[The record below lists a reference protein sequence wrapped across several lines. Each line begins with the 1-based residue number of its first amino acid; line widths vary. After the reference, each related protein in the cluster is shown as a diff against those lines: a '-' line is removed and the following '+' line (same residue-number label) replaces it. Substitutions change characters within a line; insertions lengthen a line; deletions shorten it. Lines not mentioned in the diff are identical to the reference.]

1 VFTIFFLVSSAN
13 PAKSVRQGA
22 KISVNFKGIGAV
34 GKPADDRYLEA
45 GKDFIRR
52 KGAKI
57 LSIRMPDQKEVQ
69 RLLGFA
75 REHAR
80 AALAKPQVQR
90 ESYLAFCK
98 LNFKRYAAGIS
109 RSAAEAERFASA
121 LDRATRDMM
130 VEMQD
135 PEAAQQVELR
145 SPWYPLRDDAVE
157 GALDSVTVYEA
168 AIEPAPPPPP
178 PPAEQS
184 PLDPKTALI
193 MAEELYRQDH
203 ERLHVP
209 VEAPIEHQ
217 EAVAAADEDRQ
228 AAKFGFGGL
237 ERPQALQSV
246 PVPEADPELKRKVR
260 EMLRARA
267 AAAGK
272 TDEES

>member
-1 VFTIFFLVSSAN
+1 
-13 PAKSVRQGA
+13 
-22 KISVNFKGIGAV
+22 
-34 GKPADDRYLEA
+34 
-45 GKDFIRR
+45 
-52 KGAKI
+52 
-57 LSIRMPDQKEVQ
+57 MPDQKEVQ

-80 AALAKPQVQR
+80 AALAKPEVQR

-98 LNFKRYAAGIS
+98 LNFKRYATGIS

-121 LDRATRDMM
+121 LDRATRDIMA
-130 VEMQD
+130 EMQAGKA
-135 PEAAQQVELR
+135 EQAEIV
-145 SPWYPLRDDAVE
+145 SPWFPLRDDAVE

-178 PPAEQS
+178 EQQT
-184 PLDPKTALI
+184 PEDPRSALAI
-193 MAEELYRQDH
+193 AEELYRRDH

-209 VEAPIEHQ
+209 LEAPVEHQ
-217 EAVAAADEDRQ
+217 EAVAAEAEDRQ

-237 ERPQALQSV
+237 ERPQPLQSA

-260 EMLRARA
+260 EMLKARA

-272 TDEES
+272 TEEES

>member
-1 VFTIFFLVSSAN
+1 
-13 PAKSVRQGA
+13 
-22 KISVNFKGIGAV
+22 
-34 GKPADDRYLEA
+34 
-45 GKDFIRR
+45 
-52 KGAKI
+52 
-57 LSIRMPDQKEVQ
+57 MPDQKEVQ

-80 AALAKPQVQR
+80 AALAKPEVQR

-109 RSAAEAERFASA
+109 RSPAEAERFASA
-121 LDRATRDMM
+121 LDRATRDIMA
-130 VEMQD
+130 EMQQGT
-135 PEAAQQVELR
+135 AQRAEIV
-145 SPWYPLRDDAVE
+145 SPWFPLRDDAVE

-178 PPAEQS
+178 GEQA
-184 PLDPKTALI
+184 PQDPRSSLVI
-193 MAEELYRQDH
+193 AEELYRQDH

-209 VEAPIEHQ
+209 ITAPVEHRD
-217 EAVAAADEDRQ
+217 AVAAEDEDRH

-237 ERPQALQSV
+237 ERPQPLQSA
-246 PVPEADPELKRKVR
+246 PVPEGDPELRRKVR

-267 AAAGK
+267 AAAAK

>member
-1 VFTIFFLVSSAN
+1 L
-13 PAKSVRQGA
+13 
-22 KISVNFKGIGAV
+22 
-34 GKPADDRYLEA
+34 
-45 GKDFIRR
+45 
-52 KGAKI
+52 
-57 LSIRMPDQKEVQ
+57 DQ
-69 RLLGFA
+69 
-75 REHAR
+75 
-80 AALAKPQVQR
+80 
-90 ESYLAFCK
+90 
-98 LNFKRYAAGIS
+98 
-109 RSAAEAERFASA
+109 
-121 LDRATRDMM
+121 ATRDMM

-135 PEAAQQVELR
+135 PDAAKQAELK

-178 PPAEQS
+178 AAEQS
-184 PLDPKTALI
+184 PQDPKSTLV

-217 EAVAAADEDRQ
+217 EAVAAEDEDRQ

-237 ERPQALQSV
+237 ERPQPLQSA

-272 TDEES
+272 TDE

>member
-1 VFTIFFLVSSAN
+1 
-13 PAKSVRQGA
+13 
-22 KISVNFKGIGAV
+22 
-34 GKPADDRYLEA
+34 
-45 GKDFIRR
+45 
-52 KGAKI
+52 
-57 LSIRMPDQKEVQ
+57 MPDQKEVQ

-80 AALAKPQVQR
+80 AALAKPVVQR

-109 RSAAEAERFASA
+109 RSPAEAERFAAA

-130 VEMQD
+130 IEMQD
-135 PEAAQQVELR
+135 PEAAPQAEHR

-178 PPAEQS
+178 SAAES
-184 PLDPKTALI
+184 PQDPKTALL
-193 MAEELYRQDH
+193 MAEALYRQDH

-209 VEAPIEHQ
+209 VEAPVEHN

-237 ERPQALQSV
+237 ERPQPLQSA

-260 EMLRARA
+260 DMLRARA
-267 AAAGK
+267 AAATK
-272 TDEES
+272 SDEEK

>member
-1 VFTIFFLVSSAN
+1 
-13 PAKSVRQGA
+13 
-22 KISVNFKGIGAV
+22 
-34 GKPADDRYLEA
+34 
-45 GKDFIRR
+45 
-52 KGAKI
+52 
-57 LSIRMPDQKEVQ
+57 MPDQKEVQ

-75 REHAR
+75 REHAK
-80 AALAKPQVQR
+80 AALAKPVVQR

-130 VEMQD
+130 VQMQD
-135 PEAAQQVELR
+135 PEAAQQAEHK

-178 PPAEQS
+178 SAEEVPP
-184 PLDPKTALI
+184 DPKTALL
-193 MAEELYRQDH
+193 MAEELYRRDH

-217 EAVAAADEDRQ
+217 EAVAAEDEDRQ

-237 ERPQALQSV
+237 ERPQPLQSA

-267 AAAGK
+267 AAAAK

>member
-1 VFTIFFLVSSAN
+1 
-13 PAKSVRQGA
+13 
-22 KISVNFKGIGAV
+22 
-34 GKPADDRYLEA
+34 
-45 GKDFIRR
+45 
-52 KGAKI
+52 
-57 LSIRMPDQKEVQ
+57 MPDQKEVQ

-75 REHAR
+75 REHAK
-80 AALAKPQVQR
+80 AALAKPEVQR

-130 VEMQD
+130 VQMQD
-135 PEAAQQVELR
+135 PEAAQQAEHR

-168 AIEPAPPPPP
+168 AIEPAPAPP

-184 PLDPKTALI
+184 PQDAKSALI
-193 MAEELYRQDH
+193 MAEELYRRDH

-209 VEAPIEHQ
+209 LEAPAEHQ
-217 EAVAAADEDRQ
+217 EAVAAEDEDRH

-237 ERPQALQSV
+237 ERPQPLQAA

-267 AAAGK
+267 AAAAK
-272 TDEES
+272 TDGES